1 MEARR
6 GSRRFRLTG
15 PLAALGGIAFLV
27 WSVRQGG
34 ATAVIDGVQRVGA
47 AGITIVCLLGGL
59 RGLIRAAAWRLCL
72 DREHRA
78 TLGSVFTA
86 YLSGDAIGNVTPFG
100 LFISEPSK
108 IALLRPQ
115 IDVEAS
121 IAALAVEN
129 LFYSATVVIVL
140 IAGTAALLM
149 SFEVSQPVK
158 VASLGTAALGVA
170 LAFVAAWIVSTRRR
184 VISGAVEWMIRRGIG
199 TPYWSKHLPSIRR
212 TGDLIFGF
220 VSRRRRAVL
229 PLLALEFCYHSAAV
243 LETWYAI
250 DLITGARPGLL
261 TAFVLE
267 YVNRSI
273 TVAFQFVPMWLGV
286 DEAGTSLATSALG
299 LGSAAGVSLALVR
312 KARIV
317 IWTAIGLGLLVKS
330 GRRGTQVRP
339 TVYSR

>member
-15 PLAALGGIAFLV
+15 PLAALGGIALLV

-108 IALLRPQ
+108 IALLRPR

-149 SFEVSQPVK
+149 SFEVSQSVK
-158 VASLGTAALGVA
+158 VASLAPLRSESRWPSSQRGSSQRG
-170 LAFVAAWIVSTRRR
+170 
-184 VISGAVEWMIRRGIG
+184 VEW
-199 TPYWSKHLPSIRR
+199 
-212 TGDLIFGF
+212 
-220 VSRRRRAVL
+220 
-229 PLLALEFCYHSAAV
+229 SAA
-243 LETWYAI
+243 
-250 DLITGARPGLL
+250 P
-261 TAFVLE
+261 
-267 YVNRSI
+267 S
-273 TVAFQFVPMWLGV
+273 
-286 DEAGTSLATSALG
+286 
-299 LGSAAGVSLALVR
+299 
-312 KARIV
+312 
-317 IWTAIGLGLLVKS
+317 S
-330 GRRGTQVRP
+330 G
-339 TVYSR
+339 

>member
-15 PLAALGGIAFLV
+15 PLAALGGIALLV

-47 AGITIVCLLGGL
+47 TGITIVCLLGGL

-108 IALLRPQ
+108 IALLRPR

-129 LFYSATVVIVL
+129 LFYSATVVLVL

-184 VISGAVEWMIRRGIG
+184 VVSGAVEWMIRRGIG

-267 YVNRSI
+267 YVNRSV

>member
-59 RGLIRAAAWRLCL
+59 RGLIRAAAGRLGL

-121 IAALAVEN
+121 IPPLAVET

-158 VASLGTAALGVA
+158 VAILGTAALGVA
-170 LAFVAAWIVSTRRR
+170 LAFVGAWVVSTGRR
-184 VISGAVEWMIRRGIG
+184 VVSGAVEWMIRRGIG

-220 VSRRRRAVL
+220 VSRRQRAVL
-229 PLLALEFCYHSAAV
+229 LPFAPEFCYHSAAV
-243 LETWYAI
+243 LETWCAI

-267 YVNRSI
+267 YVNRSV
-273 TVAFQFVPMWLGV
+273 TVAFQFVPMWLGGGGR
-286 DEAGTSLATSALG
+286 GTSPRTT
-299 LGSAAGVSLALVR
+299 GVSLA
-312 KARIV
+312 
-317 IWTAIGLGLLVKS
+317 
-330 GRRGTQVRP
+330 
-339 TVYSR
+339 

>member
-1 MEARR
+1 METRR

-15 PLAALGGIAFLV
+15 PLVALGGIALLV

-78 TLGSVFTA
+78 TLRSVFTA

-108 IALLRPQ
+108 IALLRPR

-158 VASLGTAALGVA
+158 VASLWHRCAGSRVGLRRSVDRLNEA
-170 LAFVAAWIVSTRRR
+170 SRQRRRR
-184 VISGAVEWMIRRGIG
+184 VDDSEGNRHAV
-199 TPYWSKHLPSIRR
+199 WSKHLPSIRR

-229 PLLALEFCYHSAAV
+229 PLLALELCYHTVAV
-243 LETWYAI
+243 LETWYTI

-273 TVAFQFVPMWLGV
+273 TVAFQFVPMSLGV
-286 DEAGTSLATSALG
+286 DEAGKSLATNALG

-317 IWTAIGLGLLVKS
+317 IWTAIGLGLLATS
-330 GRRGTQVRP
+330 GRRGRQMRP